1 MGGRIYEIWFEFL
14 CVCFFWFENG
24 ERRERGWM
32 EFIGQKGRR
41 QEQRKGV
48 WKLEKRMGGRW
59 RRKFKGAAVCT
70 F

>member
-1 MGGRIYEIWFEFL
+1 MCI
-14 CVCFFWFENG
+14 FWFENG